1 MLDGIKQ
8 VFGLIYQRRESM
20 IRRNQ
25 VDVYRV
31 HQQRREQLRSL
42 KGDFKP
48 TRNELEHAKEYF
60 FQKGGKVTTLKV
72 TSETRPSVWGDFV
85 KSRIKA
91 S

>member
-1 MLDGIKQ
+1 MIQ
-8 VFGLIYQRRESM
+8 RNRNAIYQ
-20 IRRNQ
+20 
-25 VDVYRV
+25 V

-48 TRNELEHAKEYF
+48 TQNQLEAEKERF
-60 FQKGGKVTTLKV
+60 FQRGGSITRLQV
-72 TSETRPSVWGDFV
+72 TSETKPGVWGDFV

>member
-1 MLDGIKQ
+1 
-8 VFGLIYQRRESM
+8 M
-20 IRRNQ
+20 IQRNQ
-25 VDVYRV
+25 TDVYKI
-31 HQQRREQLRSL
+31 HQQRREQLRTL

-48 TRNELEHAKEYF
+48 SKNELDNAKASF
-60 FQKGGKVTTLKV
+60 FQQGGKVTTLKV

>member
-1 MLDGIKQ
+1 
-8 VFGLIYQRRESM
+8 M
-20 IRRNQ
+20 IQRNQ
-25 VDVYRV
+25 TDVYKI
-31 HQQRREQLRSL
+31 HQQRREQLRTL

-48 TRNELEHAKEYF
+48 SKNELDSAKASF
-60 FQKGGKVTTLKV
+60 FQKGGKITTLKV

>member
-1 MLDGIKQ
+1 M
-8 VFGLIYQRRESM
+8 IY
-20 IRRNQ
+20 RNQ

-31 HQQRREQLRSL
+31 HQQRREQLRTL

-48 TRNELEHAKEYF
+48 TKNDLDSAKDRF
-60 FQKGGKVTTLKV
+60 FQNGGMVTRLQV
-72 TSETRPSVWGDFV
+72 TSQTRPSVWGDFV

>member
-1 MLDGIKQ
+1 MIHRNKGE
-8 VFGLIYQRRESM
+8 VFCI
-20 IRRNQ
+20 
-25 VDVYRV
+25 

-48 TRNELEHAKEYF
+48 TRDDLKAARERF
-60 FQKGGKVTTLKV
+60 FQKGGQVTRLRV
-72 TSETRPSVWGDFV
+72 TSETKPGVWGDFV